1 MKKIIPILILSFL
14 FLQCTDSK
22 KQRTDC
28 NTTVRIN
35 KTKICV
41 PNIKGLSNVTKNKKY
56 SEKTKQLEVVGNE
69 ILALY
74 VKEPLN
80 YESSSIYV
88 NPQFKDDISESTYK
102 EMSNKMGEYINK
114 HNKSGFV
121 NDYVKE
127 LEINNLINIDFDK
140 ELLIDNYRLNNNVK
154 TYITLGK
161 MIENYKETYTLTTLN
176 LMHIQ
181 NKMVLSNYIIKYEN
195 SNSINEI
202 KQKNDYFVMSLLSGN
217 E

>member
-14 FLQCTDSK
+14 FLQCSDSK
-22 KQRTDC
+22 KQKTDC
-28 NTTVRIN
+28 STTVKIN
-35 KTKICV
+35 NTKICV
-41 PNIKGLSNVTKNKKY
+41 PNIKGLSNVTNNKEY
-56 SEKTKQLEVVGNE
+56 SEKIKQLEIIGNE

-102 EMSNKMGEYINK
+102 EMSDKMGDYLNK
-114 HNKSGFV
+114 YNKSGLI

-127 LEINNLINIDFDK
+127 LEINNLRNIDFDK
-140 ELLIDNYRLNNNVK
+140 ELLIDSYRLNKNIK
-154 TYITLGK
+154 TYLTLGK
-161 MIENYKETYTLTTLN
+161 MIENYTEVYTLTSLN
-176 LMHIQ
+176 LMHIE
-181 NKMVLSNYIIKYEN
+181 NKMVISNYIMKYEN

-202 KQKNDYFVMSLLSGN
+202 KQKNDYFVMRLLNGN

>member
-41 PNIKGLSNVTKNKKY
+41 PNIKGLSNVTNNIEY
-56 SEKTKQLEVVGNE
+56 SEKIKQLEVVGNE

-102 EMSNKMGEYINK
+102 EMSDKMGEYINK
-114 HNKSGFV
+114 YNKSGFV

-127 LEINNLINIDFDK
+127 LEINNLRNIDFDK
-140 ELLIDNYRLNNNVK
+140 ELLIDNYRLNNNIK